1 MFNETQRQALT
12 DMVNI
17 GVGQASAS
25 LNALIGH
32 HVKLVT
38 PEISILD
45 MDQLEQ
51 AAPRIPAQNLAAVSM
66 HFSGDLAGHVSL
78 IFPPDAARILLTSIT
93 DHPMQYD
100 ELDEMQTGTLAE
112 MGNILLNSVMESI
125 SHQLHGKL
133 FYSIPDFEQSPM
145 QALLHRTCGDADT
158 FLLARTNFAID
169 HLPVTGFILL
179 FFRIESVQAL
189 LESIKTEL
197 IP

>member
-1 MFNETQRQALT
+1 MFNKMQRQTLT
-12 DMVNI
+12 DMINI
-17 GVGQASAS
+17 GVSQASAS

-38 PEISILD
+38 PEINILG

-51 AAPRIPAQNLAAVSM
+51 AAPSIPEQNLAAISM
-66 HFSGDLAGHVSL
+66 HFNGALAGHVSL

-100 ELDEMQTGTLAE
+100 ELDEMQTGMLAE
-112 MGNILLNSVMESI
+112 MGNILLNSVMGAI
-125 SHQLHGKL
+125 SHQLQGKL

-158 FLLARTNFAID
+158 FLLARTNFSID
-169 HLPVTGFILL
+169 HLAVTGFILL

-189 LESIKTEL
+189 LESIETEFM
-197 IP
+197 P